1 MAGNSPGMV
10 SGWFNRTF
18 KGHMEN
24 KPGAAMG
31 NDGKMMGLGNEGQKK
46 DDRRGVME

>member
-18 KGHMEN
+18 KGHMD
-24 KPGAAMG
+24 KPGATMG
-31 NDGKMMGLGNEGQKK
+31 NDGKMMGMGTEQQKK
-46 DDRRGVME
+46 EDRRGVME